1 MHVGVHGV
9 RVHDISMLLFRA
21 SSNFAK
27 GGWLKEK
34 KKASSV
40 AEQNYMHRF
49 RVRSGAIFKLFA
61 GNGDFLSQDNL
72 LNP

>member
-1 MHVGVHGV
+1 MHIGVHGIGV
-9 RVHDISMLLFRA
+9 PDTSMLLFRV

-27 GGWLKEK
+27 CGWLKDK

-49 RVRSGAIFKLFA
+49 QADWEVNFENVFV
-61 GNGDFLSQDNL
+61 GNGDL
-72 LNP
+72 LG

>member
-1 MHVGVHGV
+1 M
-9 RVHDISMLLFRA
+9 HDISMLLFRA

-49 RVRSGAIFKLFA
+49 QGRWESNFELFA
-61 GNGDFLSQDNL
+61 GNGDFLS
-72 LNP
+72 